1 MKVADLTPVD
11 LRARLAGPGLCL
23 PCGPFTVCVRSSL
36 PVIAEGVAVL
46 YPDFE
51 LAPPEAFVDFVVRL
65 APGKRLRRFMRPQVH
80 FDCDGRRPFKPL
92 PEGQALAMM
101 EWGLNWV
108 LTSHAHQWML
118 IHAAV
123 VERDGRAMVLAADPG
138 SGKSTLCAAL
148 AQRGWRLL
156 SDEMAFVS
164 LQDGSLMPIARPVS
178 LKNQSIGVIAAAF
191 PKAVLGPCSFDTVK
205 GTVAHMRPPTDSVAR
220 RSERV
225 RPGLLVFPKFAAGQS
240 LKLEPVGRAKALME
254 LVGHTFN
261 YSVLG
266 AEAFEALASL
276 VEAAP
281 AYRLQYS
288 RFDELFPA
296 LDALWASHP

>member
-1 MKVADLTPVD
+1 MKLAELS
-11 LRARLAGPGLCL
+11 RAALHERLSGAGLAL
-23 PCGPFTVCVRSSL
+23 PCGPFTVCLRSPL
-36 PVIAEGVAVL
+36 PAIAQGIATL
-46 YPDFE
+46 YADFD
-51 LAPPEAFVDFVVRL
+51 LAPPDAFIDFVVTL
-65 APGKRLRRFMRPQVH
+65 APGRRWRRFVGQQVH

-92 PEGQALAMM
+92 AQRQALAMM

-123 VERDGRAMVLAADPG
+123 VERDGRALVLAAEPG

-148 AQRGWRLL
+148 VLRGWRLL

-164 LQDGSLMPIARPVS
+164 LQDGRLLPIARPVS
-178 LKNQSIGVIAAAF
+178 LKNESIDVIRALSAD
-191 PKAVLGPCSFDTVK
+191 AVIGPASHDTAK
-205 GTVAHMRPPTDSVAR
+205 GTVAHLRPPASSVAR
-220 RSERV
+220 RLEQAH
-225 RPGLLVFPKFAAGQS
+225 PAMLLFPKYAAGQTLS
-240 LKLEPVGRAKALME
+240 LLPVGRAQALME

-266 AEAFEALASL
+266 AEAFEALANM
-276 VEAAP
+276 VESAP

-296 LDALWASHP
+296 LDALWAKNP